1 MQKDKAFNKHTFNT
15 LIFIF
20 NFFWNAFFSTLHAE
34 IVDTFDSEPLKAEN
48 IPEDFSSV
56 AEDTSFE
63 VIDAPATYDSYPDS
77 DFFGGKLLIFDTWL
91 STHITVFA

>member
-1 MQKDKAFNKHTFNT
+1 M
-15 LIFIF
+15 L
-20 NFFWNAFFSTLHAE
+20 FFSTLHAE

-77 DFFGGKLLIFDTWL
+77 DFFGGK
-91 STHITVFA
+91 